1 VKTAILKNNDV
12 RGIQMENCLFCKIA
26 NGAIPS
32 NIVYQDENVVAFV
45 DINPQAPKHI
55 LLIPRQHI
63 DSMADLTLD
72 DGPILA
78 QLFTTAQKLAI
89 EMSIDESGYRFVS
102 NVGPDSGQ
110 SVFHLHFHLLGGR
123 KFRWPPG

>member
-1 VKTAILKNNDV
+1 
-12 RGIQMENCLFCKIA
+12 MENCLFCKIA
-26 NGAIPS
+26 TGAIPS
-32 NIVYQDENVVAFV
+32 KIVYQDEDVVAFE

-63 DSMADLTLD
+63 ASIADLMLN

-78 QLFTTAQKLAI
+78 KLFITAQKLAHD
-89 EMSIDESGYRFVS
+89 MGIDECGFRFLT
-102 NVGPDSGQ
+102 NVGPDAGQ

-123 KFRWPPG
+123 KFGWPPG

>member
-1 VKTAILKNNDV
+1 
-12 RGIQMENCLFCKIA
+12 M
-26 NGAIPS
+26 
-32 NIVYQDENVVAFV
+32 AFV

-55 LLIPRQHI
+55 LLMPRQHI
-63 DSMADLTLD
+63 ASMTDLTLD

-78 QLFTTAQKLAI
+78 QLFTTAQKLAH

-110 SVFHLHFHLLGGR
+110 SVFHLHFHLLGVVNLVGR
-123 KFRWPPG
+123 QDRKSQVFPRALRLIIQLQREMFGCSYHVCSLMLS